1 MAKNPPLDGR
11 GPAQSGGTMA
21 PQAAVISTSGKIAF
35 DLISPERLLLSAQ
48 ADMVTVPGSEGYMGV
63 MAGHSPLVST
73 LRAGMIDVQIDGKD
87 DRYFIRGGFAEISP
101 AKITVLAEEAL
112 PMTEMDLA
120 VLDQRIADA
129 QEDEIAAKTDADRQK
144 AAHLVDD
151 LKLVRAAF

>member
-1 MAKNPPLDGR
+1 MAN
-11 GPAQSGGTMA
+11 
-21 PQAAVISTSGKIAF
+21 KIAF
-35 DLISPERLLLSAQ
+35 DLVSPERLLLSVQ
-48 ADMVTVPGSEGYMGV
+48 ADMVTVPGTEGYMGV

-73 LRAGMIDVQIDGKD
+73 LRAGMIDVMVDGKD

-129 QEDEIAAKTDADRQK
+129 QEDEIAAKTDSDRQR
-144 AAHLVDD
+144 AAQMVDD
-151 LKLVRAAF
+151 LKLVKAAF